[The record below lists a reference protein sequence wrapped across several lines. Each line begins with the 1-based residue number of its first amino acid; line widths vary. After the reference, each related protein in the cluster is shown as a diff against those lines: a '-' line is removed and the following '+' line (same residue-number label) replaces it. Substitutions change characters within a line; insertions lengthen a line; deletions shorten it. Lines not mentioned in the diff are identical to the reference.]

1 MQNECSTAGD
11 SLLPVA
17 SAKVNEIHDEVD
29 TSVGTADSMNKT
41 VTTVAAHAEVGYN
54 EELADKNVN
63 TNSGTSADIEKRI
76 V

>member
-1 MQNECSTAGD
+1 
-11 SLLPVA
+11 
-17 SAKVNEIHDEVD
+17 
-29 TSVGTADSMNKT
+29 MNKT